1 MDNQHIEEFRKELK
15 KTENL
20 KEFQEIKIIADL
32 MSGFIAE
39 LSQKNDKTIE
49 LLIDFMNRQSEVHEK
64 MIQTMAEICK
74 K

>member
-15 KTENL
+15 KTEGL
-20 KEFQEIKIIADL
+20 KQFQETKIIADL
-32 MSGFIAE
+32 VSSFITQ

-49 LLIDFMNRQSEVHEK
+49 SLIDFMNRQSEMQQK
-64 MIQTMAEICK
+64 TIQILAEVIK